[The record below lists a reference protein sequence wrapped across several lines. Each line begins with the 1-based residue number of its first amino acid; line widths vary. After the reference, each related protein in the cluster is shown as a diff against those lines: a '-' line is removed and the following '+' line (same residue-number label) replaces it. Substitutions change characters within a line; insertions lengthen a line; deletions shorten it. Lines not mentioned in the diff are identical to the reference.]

1 MLMPVPTLDDIARE
15 LYAVNPDEF
24 TAARDERAAQAKSAG
39 DTELARQL
47 RKLRRPTTSAWLVN
61 LLCHER
67 SDELNDLLELAERFR
82 EEGLTGQRMRELSEQ
97 RRRLV
102 RRLLGEVERLAA
114 DAGVAASAEVIRQ
127 VEATLGAAVA
137 DAQAAELVRGGR
149 LDKPLSYV
157 GFGPSVSLGG
167 PGQLRAVQS
176 QPAKPA
182 RREKPDPGEL
192 AKRKLTEAKAAVE
205 EAERDVAER
214 TTALENAERD
224 RDIVRTERD
233 EVRTELEHIRTRLRD
248 LETRF
253 AAKDRGVRAE
263 EKRLER
269 AERRLSDA
277 RRELS
282 ALDPDT
288 NKPP

>member
-1 MLMPVPTLDDIARE
+1 MLMTVPTLDDIARE

-24 TAARDERAAQAKSAG
+24 TAARDERAAQAKSVG

-61 LLCHER
+61 RLCRER
-67 SDELNDLLELAERFR
+67 EDELNELFELADQFR
-82 EEGLTGQRMRELSEQ
+82 EQGLSGQRMRELSEQ

-102 RRLLGEVERLAA
+102 RRLLGEAERLAQ
-114 DAGVAASAEVIRQ
+114 DAGVGVSAEVIRQ

-137 DAQAAELVRGGR
+137 DPQAADLVRAGR

-157 GFGPSVSLGG
+157 GFGPSVSFGG
-167 PGQLRAVQS
+167 AGQLRAVQS

-182 RREKPDPGEL
+182 RREKPDPSEL
-192 AKRKLTEAKAAVE
+192 TKRKLAEARAAVE
-205 EAERDVAER
+205 DAERDVAER
-214 TTALENAERD
+214 TTALETAEQD
-224 RDIVRTERD
+224 RDMVRHERD
-233 EVRTELEHIRTRLRD
+233 EVRAELEHIRTRLRD

-277 RRELS
+277 RRELN
-282 ALDPDT
+282 ALEPHP
-288 NKPP
+288 NE

>member
-24 TAARDERAAQAKSAG
+24 TAARDERAAQAKKAG

-61 LLCHER
+61 LLCRER
-67 SDELNDLLELAERFR
+67 NDELNKLLELAERFR

-102 RRLLGEVERLAA
+102 RRLLGDAERLAEN
-114 DAGVAASAEVIRQ
+114 AGIGTSAEVIRQ

-137 DAQAAELVRGGR
+137 DSEAAELVLRGQ

-157 GFGPSVSLGG
+157 GFGPSASLGG
-167 PGQLRAVQS
+167 TGQLRAVQS
-176 QPAKPA
+176 QPARPA

-192 AKRKLTEAKAAVE
+192 AKRKLAEARAAVK

-214 TTALENAERD
+214 TTALETAERD
-224 RDIVRTERD
+224 RDVVRHERD
-233 EVRTELEHIRTRLRD
+233 EVRAELEHIRTRLRD

-269 AERRLSDA
+269 AERRLSDT
-277 RRELS
+277 RRELN
-282 ALDPDT
+282 ALGPTPT
-288 NKPP
+288 NPQ

>member
-61 LLCHER
+61 LLSRER
-67 SDELNDLLELAERFR
+67 DDELNELLELAEQFR

-102 RRLLGEVERLAA
+102 RRLLGEVGRLAE
-114 DAGVAASAEVIRQ
+114 DAGVGASAEAIRQ
-127 VEATLGAAVA
+127 VEATLGAAVS
-137 DAQAAELVRGGR
+137 DPQAAELVRGGR

-157 GFGPSVSLGG
+157 GFGPSMSIGG
-167 PGQLRAVQS
+167 SGQLRAVQS

-192 AKRKLTEAKAAVE
+192 AKRKLAEARAAVK
-205 EAERDVAER
+205 EAEREVAER
-214 TTALENAERD
+214 TTALETAERD
-224 RDIVRTERD
+224 LDVVRHERD
-233 EVRTELEHIRTRLRD
+233 EVRTELEHLRTRLRD

-269 AERRLSDA
+269 AERRLSDT

-282 ALDPDT
+282 ALGPDA
-288 NKPP
+288 NKP

>member
-24 TAARDERAAQAKSAG
+24 TAARDQRAAQAKSAG

-61 LLCHER
+61 LLGRER
-67 SDELNDLLELAERFR
+67 GDELTELFELADQFR
-82 EEGLTGQRMRELSEQ
+82 AEGLSGQRMRELSEQ

-102 RRLLGEVERLAA
+102 RRLLGEAERLAH
-114 DAGVAASAEVIRQ
+114 DAGVGASAEVIRQ

-137 DAQAAELVRGGR
+137 DPQAAELVRAGR

-167 PGQLRAVQS
+167 AGQLRAVQS

-192 AKRKLTEAKAAVE
+192 TKRKRAEARAAVE
-205 EAERDVAER
+205 DAEREVTER
-214 TTALENAERD
+214 TTALETAERD
-224 RDIVRTERD
+224 RDVVRHERD

-269 AERRLSDA
+269 AERRLSDT
-277 RRELS
+277 RRQLNT
-282 ALDPDT
+282 LDPDA
-288 NKPP
+288 NNPP